1 MKKTNQNFNRSARSF
16 KQLIKE
22 LRAALADEYKF
33 EKSIPL
39 KIIDA
44 IEQSKDLDVQAGV
57 GIARQ
62 SLLDFAADQRCPK
75 VAALLLENGADPNAR
90 GLFEY
95 TPIMTATF
103 RNCFDI
109 VKLLVDNG
117 AIVNVTFTDRFPVK
131 VRIPLA
137 EAYERFF
144 TYNDYDPRIVK
155 LLANEI
161 SRDPEK
167 DMAQW
172 EKQFLEDK
180 GIGVKK
186 WLDLGVNIDCRGQE
200 GRTPLLTAIFK
211 ENANIVRTLVE
222 NGASLKAV
230 DDKGRTVKD
239 YLRFIRNK
247 EIETIVKSGM
257 KSPVIKRE
265 TKGIDPK

>member
-117 AIVNVTFTDRFPVK
+117 AIVNVTSPSRSGSRLQRLMNVFSLITITTRELSNCWRMKYPEIQKKTWRNGKNSFL
-131 VRIPLA
+131 RIRA
-137 EAYERFF
+137 SAS
-144 TYNDYDPRIVK
+144 K
-155 LLANEI
+155 
-161 SRDPEK
+161 
-167 DMAQW
+167 
-172 EKQFLEDK
+172 
-180 GIGVKK
+180 
-186 WLDLGVNIDCRGQE
+186 
-200 GRTPLLTAIFK
+200 
-211 ENANIVRTLVE
+211 
-222 NGASLKAV
+222 NGSTSA
-230 DDKGRTVKD
+230 
-239 YLRFIRNK
+239 
-247 EIETIVKSGM
+247 
-257 KSPVIKRE
+257 
-265 TKGIDPK
+265 